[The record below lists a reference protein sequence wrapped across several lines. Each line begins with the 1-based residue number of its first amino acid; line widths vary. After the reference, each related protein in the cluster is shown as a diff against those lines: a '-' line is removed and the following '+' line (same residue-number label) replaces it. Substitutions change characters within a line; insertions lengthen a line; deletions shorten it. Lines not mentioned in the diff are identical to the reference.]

1 MSIARRLPFALSL
14 AAATVS
20 AVPGIARGAT
30 KSTKSNKS
38 TKSTKKVSTTKPS
51 SSSNTVLGSAVDTRW
66 GPVQVQLS
74 IAGHKVVGVK
84 TPQYPNHKQRSQEI
98 NTRALPLYRDEVL
111 TLQSAQ
117 IDIVSGATDTWS
129 GYSLSLQAA
138 LDDAKAKGFV

>member
-14 AAATVS
+14 AAVTVS
-20 AVPGIARGAT
+20 AVPGIAHGAT
-30 KSTKSNKS
+30 KSPKS
-38 TKSTKKVSTTKPS
+38 TKSTKKVSTTTPS

-117 IDIVSGATDTWS
+117 IDVVSGATDTWS
-129 GYSLSLQAA
+129 GYALSLQAA
-138 LDDAKAKGFV
+138 LDDAKAKGFM